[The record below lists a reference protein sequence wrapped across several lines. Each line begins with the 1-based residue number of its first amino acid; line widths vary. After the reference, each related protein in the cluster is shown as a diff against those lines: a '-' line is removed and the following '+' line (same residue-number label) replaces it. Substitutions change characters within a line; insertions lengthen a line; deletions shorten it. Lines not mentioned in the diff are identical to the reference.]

1 VTGYNVDANFTP
13 VLLTAMH
20 TCFMSH
26 LLVLVLVLLQLVL
39 TTILLE
45 TESGTE
51 ISVWRLQHL
60 LLVVTVP
67 ACVSTTVAR
76 RGKT

>member
-1 VTGYNVDANFTP
+1 VALYNVDANFTP

-20 TCFMSH
+20 TRFMSH
-26 LLVLVLVLLQLVL
+26 LLVLVLLQLVL

-76 RGKT
+76 RGQT